1 MKEGMWCIISD
12 NLSAKNILD
21 LCEKP
26 DSKEYI
32 HNYYFQKY
40 LYALVLWDAIYKAP
54 RKSQSVTVYTDAEK
68 KRQEKKQENELIR
81 CVKST
86 IFDLPFD
93 YEYDE
98 IETVSGDVYYEWLY
112 NIGYEKNRKIK
123 EDTIFY
129 LTLSQIAD
137 MNILLS
143 EQRADFVLKSGIAKK
158 IWTREDVLEYIDKEI
173 YEICKEIYSFMDKE
187 IINIQTPL
195 LVDYICQYATSF
207 QDAINIA
214 FQLKEHK
221 DIIEFRQT
229 MNLLDNA
236 VNNGNT
242 MQFKEYVDRLAEI
255 VVQISRKE
263 VPTKKIEMKFTVTP
277 SLTNPTI
284 SAMFGIPIEYNKKR
298 KINMNFLLE
307 LAQYGLT
314 HERNYVI

>member
-1 MKEGMWCIISD
+1 MWCIISD

-68 KRQEKKQENELIR
+68 MRQEKKQKNELIR

-112 NIGYEKNRKIK
+112 NIGYEKNRNIK
-123 EDTIFY
+123 DDTIFY

-143 EQRADFVLKSGIAKK
+143 EQRADFVLKSGIAKE

-173 YEICKEIYSFMDKE
+173 YEICKEVYSFMDKE

>member
-1 MKEGMWCIISD
+1 VKEGMWCIISD

>member
-1 MKEGMWCIISD
+1 MWCIISD

-68 KRQEKKQENELIR
+68 MRQEKKQKNELIR

-98 IETVSGDVYYEWLY
+98 IETVAGDVYYEWLY
-112 NIGYEKNRKIK
+112 NIGYEKNRNIK
-123 EDTIFY
+123 DDTIFY

-143 EQRADFVLKSGIAKK
+143 EQRADFVLKSGIAKE

-173 YEICKEIYSFMDKE
+173 YEICKEVYSFMDKE

>member
-1 MKEGMWCIISD
+1 MWCIISD

-68 KRQEKKQENELIR
+68 MRQEKKQENELIR

-123 EDTIFY
+123 DDTIFY

>member
-1 MKEGMWCIISD
+1 MWCIISD

-207 QDAINIA
+207 QDTINIA

>member
-1 MKEGMWCIISD
+1 MWCIISD

-143 EQRADFVLKSGIAKK
+143 EQRADFVLKSGIAKE

>member
-1 MKEGMWCIISD
+1 MWCIISD

-68 KRQEKKQENELIR
+68 MRQEKKQENELIR

-112 NIGYEKNRKIK
+112 NIGYEKNRKIKEEIK

>member
-1 MKEGMWCIISD
+1 M
-12 NLSAKNILD
+12 
-21 LCEKP
+21 
-26 DSKEYI
+26 
-32 HNYYFQKY
+32 
-40 LYALVLWDAIYKAP
+40 YALVLWDAIYKAP

>member
-1 MKEGMWCIISD
+1 MWCIISD

-40 LYALVLWDAIYKAP
+40 LCALVLWDAIYKAP

-158 IWTREDVLEYIDKEI
+158 IWTREDILEYIDKEI

>member
-1 MKEGMWCIISD
+1 M
-12 NLSAKNILD
+12 
-21 LCEKP
+21 CEKP

>member
-1 MKEGMWCIISD
+1 MWCIISD

-32 HNYYFQKY
+32 HIYYFQKY

-54 RKSQSVTVYTDAEK
+54 RKSQSVTVYTHAEK

>member
-1 MKEGMWCIISD
+1 MWCIISD

-21 LCEKP
+21 LCEKT

-68 KRQEKKQENELIR
+68 MRQEKKQENELIR

>member
-1 MKEGMWCIISD
+1 MWCIISD

>member
-1 MKEGMWCIISD
+1 
-12 NLSAKNILD
+12 
-21 LCEKP
+21 
-26 DSKEYI
+26 
-32 HNYYFQKY
+32 
-40 LYALVLWDAIYKAP
+40 
-54 RKSQSVTVYTDAEK
+54 
-68 KRQEKKQENELIR
+68 
-81 CVKST
+81 
-86 IFDLPFD
+86 
-93 YEYDE
+93 
-98 IETVSGDVYYEWLY
+98 
-112 NIGYEKNRKIK
+112 
-123 EDTIFY
+123 
-129 LTLSQIAD
+129 

-143 EQRADFVLKSGIAKK
+143 EQRADFVLKSGIAKE

-173 YEICKEIYSFMDKE
+173 YEICKEVYSFKDKE

-195 LVDYICQYATSF
+195 LVDYICQYDTSF

-236 VNNGNT
+236 VNNRNT

-263 VPTKKIEMKFTVTP
+263 VPTKKIEIKFTVTP
-277 SLTNPTI
+277 SLTNLTI
-284 SAMFGIPIEYNKKR
+284 SAMFGIPNEYNKKR

>member
-1 MKEGMWCIISD
+1 
-12 NLSAKNILD
+12 
-21 LCEKP
+21 
-26 DSKEYI
+26 
-32 HNYYFQKY
+32 
-40 LYALVLWDAIYKAP
+40 
-54 RKSQSVTVYTDAEK
+54 
-68 KRQEKKQENELIR
+68 
-81 CVKST
+81 
-86 IFDLPFD
+86 
-93 YEYDE
+93 
-98 IETVSGDVYYEWLY
+98 
-112 NIGYEKNRKIK
+112 
-123 EDTIFY
+123 
-129 LTLSQIAD
+129 

-143 EQRADFVLKSGIAKK
+143 EQRADFVLKSGIAKE

-173 YEICKEIYSFMDKE
+173 YEICKEVYSFMDKE

>member
-1 MKEGMWCIISD
+1 MWCIISD

-54 RKSQSVTVYTDAEK
+54 RKSQSVTVYTHAEK

>member
-1 MKEGMWCIISD
+1 
-12 NLSAKNILD
+12 

>member
-1 MKEGMWCIISD
+1 MWCIISD

-143 EQRADFVLKSGIAKK
+143 EQRADFVLKSGIAKE

-173 YEICKEIYSFMDKE
+173 YEICKEVYSFMDKE